1 MARSSRNK
9 PRPAISSW
17 RTTTSAWSQKVWA
30 IIVLLGASAAIAQTP
45 TTQPSGQATSQ
56 PAIPDGSTD
65 YDPSTLKPRTPLA
78 PPKAEATE
86 IPSFGILNFANFTF
100 DPEKSKDIPKDI
112 KAWDG
117 QKIRLRGF
125 IIPFSQAQGVTD
137 FALVPTLGSCCFG
150 QPPGVQHVI
159 VSHVANGG
167 KLTFMP
173 DEVWCE
179 GTIKVD
185 LKREDGYTFQV
196 FKFEVSSV
204 KLAGR

>member
-1 MARSSRNK
+1 MTKASRAKHSSGTG
-9 PRPAISSW
+9 SW
-17 RTTTSAWSQKVWA
+17 RKTTSAWSHKIWA
-30 IIVLLGASAAIAQTP
+30 LIVLLGASAAIAQTN
-45 TTQPSGQATSQ
+45 TTQPSGQSSSQ
-56 PAIPDGSTD
+56 PAIPEGSTD
-65 YDPSTLKPRTPLA
+65 YDPSTLQPRTPIAA
-78 PPKAEATE
+78 PKEGE
-86 IPSFGILNFANFTF
+86 IPGFGILNFANFTF

-117 QKIRLRGF
+117 KKIRLRGF
-125 IIPFSQAQGVTD
+125 IIPFTQAQSITD

-159 VSHVANGG
+159 VSRVANGG

-196 FKFEVSSV
+196 FKFEVTSV

>member
-1 MARSSRNK
+1 MARATTRKLNQ
-9 PRPAISSW
+9 AANHW

-30 IIVLLGASAAIAQTP
+30 IIVLLGASAAIAQTS
-45 TTQPSGQATSQ
+45 TTQPTSQ
-56 PAIPDGSTD
+56 TTTMPAIPDGSTD
-65 YDPSTLKPRTPLA
+65 YDPTTLKPRTPIT
-78 PPKAEATE
+78 PPKADEADV
-86 IPSFGILNFANFTF
+86 PSFGILNFANFTF

-117 QKIRLRGF
+117 KKIRLRGF
-125 IIPFSQAQGVTD
+125 IIPFTQSATITD

-159 VSHVANGG
+159 VSRVANGG
-167 KLTFMP
+167 KMTFMP

-179 GTIKVD
+179 GIIHVD

-196 FKFEVSSV
+196 FRFDVTSA